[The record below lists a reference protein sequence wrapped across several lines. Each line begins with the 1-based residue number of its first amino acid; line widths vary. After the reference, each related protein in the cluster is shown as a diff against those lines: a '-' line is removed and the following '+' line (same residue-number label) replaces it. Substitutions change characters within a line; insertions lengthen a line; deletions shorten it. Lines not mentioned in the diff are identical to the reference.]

1 MAEDKFS
8 ASFKESSVAEFF
20 KRNRQMLGLYG
31 KLRSLTTV
39 IAEYVCNS
47 LDACEEAGILPE
59 IIVKIIPLGEEHYE
73 VHVIDNGPGIPKD
86 KVGKALG
93 KLLAGTKFHR
103 QIQTRGQQGIGASGC
118 ILLSQ
123 MTTGKPSKIISGT
136 GGKPQYMELEIDT
149 AKNEPKIKL
158 QKELDYDYRGIAVKS
173 EFKEVN
179 YQNSS
184 QNALEY
190 LKRTAIAN
198 PHATIKY
205 ADPFNNTYIFER
217 SSGYIPKTPKEIK
230 PHIKCLTV
238 DELKT
243 FAKDHSKK
251 TIAGLFKQEFDRVGD
266 KTIKDINSHL
276 DFDISKINMGKGT
289 WELFEKVV
297 KAIDKTKTFAPRLDT
312 LIPIEEK
319 YLEES
324 LRKIIKPEFLSVL
337 TRKPT
342 VYRGGYPIQ
351 IEVAIAYG
359 GDAGQT
365 LGNNEK
371 KLELMRFAN
380 RAPLLFDNG
389 ACGITKAINSV
400 DWKRYGLKDIENLPL
415 TILVNLSSVHIP
427 YTSAGKQAIADED
440 EIVEEIRKALMTAVR
455 SLGIHL
461 SKQRHLEIKMKK
473 RSIFLN
479 YAKEIAEGL
488 HLLTGRNKKELVDK
502 LEGIITHKLQLEEM
516 NEAAGIKNEEEQN
529 EEIDDAGKKKG
540 KKGKG
545 KITDYFG
552 SEGEQDE

>member
-1 MAEDKFS
+1 MSEDKFS

-103 QIQTRGQQGIGASGC
+103 LIQTRGQQGIGASGC

-123 MTTGKPSKIISGT
+123 VTTGKPSKIISGT
-136 GGKPQYMELEIDT
+136 GGKPLYMELEIDT

-205 ADPFNNTYIFER
+205 TDPFNNTYIFER

-230 PHIKCLTV
+230 PHIKCITV

-243 FAKDHSKK
+243 LAKDHSKK

-266 KTIKDINSHL
+266 KVIKDINSLL
-276 DFDISKINMGKGT
+276 DFDISKVTMSKAN
-289 WELFEKVV
+289 WEMFEKVV

-337 TRKPT
+337 SRKPT
-342 VYRGGYPIQ
+342 VYHGGYPIQ

-365 LGNNEK
+365 LANNEK

-380 RAPLLFDNG
+380 RAPLLFDAG
-389 ACGITKAINSV
+389 ACGITKAVNSIE
-400 DWKRYGLKDIENLPL
+400 WRRYGLKDIENLPL
-415 TILVNLSSVHIP
+415 SILVNLSSVHIP
-427 YTSAGKQAIADED
+427 YTSAGKQAIAEEE
-440 EIVEEIRKALMTAVR
+440 EIVEEIRKALMTAAR
-455 SLGIHL
+455 SLGLHL
-461 SKQRHLEIKMKK
+461 SKKRHLETKMKK
-473 RSIFLN
+473 RGIFLN
-479 YAKEIAEGL
+479 YAKEVAEGL
-488 HLLTGRNKKELVDK
+488 HLLTDRNKKELIDK
-502 LEGIITHKLQLEEM
+502 LEDIITKKLQIEEM
-516 NEAAGIKNEEEQN
+516 NEQEESEDISEGEIPEDA
-529 EEIDDAGKKKG
+529 EEKKSKG
-540 KKGKG
+540 KKD
-545 KITDYFG
+545 KITDYFEADG
-552 SEGEQDE
+552 DHDE